1 MNVAIQLNE
10 LYEIDDHQWLLET
23 IELLKQKNFT
33 KLDVENLIEELEYLA
48 RKDKATVKSL
58 LQQLMI
64 HILLLQYWTNEYEK
78 NKNHW
83 QSEVL
88 TFRDQLQD
96 RLTTNLK
103 NYLIEEMD
111 TIYKRAL
118 KQVQI
123 KTDYQV
129 NFPQDSPYTLE
140 QLLSETFLP

>member
-1 MNVAIQLNE
+1 LNRQQKKFN
-10 LYEIDDHQWLLET
+10 EIDL
-23 IELLKQKNFT
+23 
-33 KLDVENLIEELEYLA
+33 ENLIEELEYLA

-58 LQQLMI
+58 LEKLII
-64 HILLLQYWTNEYEK
+64 HLLLLQYWTNEYQR

-88 TFRDQLQD
+88 TFRNQLED
-96 RLTTNLK
+96 RLTTNLR

-111 TIYKRAL
+111 NIYQRAL

-123 KTDYQV
+123 KTNHQV
-129 NFPQDSPYTLE
+129 NFPPQSPYTLE